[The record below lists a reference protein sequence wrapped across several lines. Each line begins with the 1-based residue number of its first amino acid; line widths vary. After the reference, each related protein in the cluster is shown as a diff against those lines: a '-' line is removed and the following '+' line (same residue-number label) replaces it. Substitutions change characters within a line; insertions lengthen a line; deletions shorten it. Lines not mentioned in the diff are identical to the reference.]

1 VRQGLVLSD
10 LFERNSLR
18 IWMLNLVVARE
29 EGYCLQYL
37 GVATSKDMMEEWS
50 FPGGRQAADP
60 AEVVVVNGIDD
71 RDEVEA

>member
-1 VRQGLVLSD
+1 
-10 LFERNSLR
+10 
-18 IWMLNLVVARE
+18 MLNLVVARE